1 MKHSYIKIYI
11 ALILLSF
18 FTCNIYAQALK
29 SIELQWDNGLSIKS
43 FNRFQI
49 AGYPLPLVTFLLNDS
64 PKSTANAQIKDNLAV
79 IDNKLSV
86 SYLQFPGFHPGLK
99 AEITFI
105 NISKDTL
112 RLANVVPFGESEKHV
127 YITAKGKPGLSG
139 THLFRPGY
147 EPVNVIVP
155 DNAWELGFAT
165 VNVDNGSSICA
176 LVRRNTGNTKNAS
189 RRRFETVIYPG
200 GSVSYNLWMEAYI
213 GTWQEG
219 LRLMFHDRMLY
230 DVEPGT
236 FDNHLYERKE
246 LNWIRHAYVG
256 HFVSAWDQHFYSWEQ
271 QRYTFPEF
279 EQQTELLYGGDDY
292 NIIWHGFPM
301 LGMDQRNQWDMFRD
315 MPGGIS
321 KMRELSDQASKSGS
335 SFMISYKPWDLPAGG
350 NQLFNS
356 TRYKD
361 PVQGLSELTKE
372 ANLRGVMYDT
382 RSESS
387 EILQKGIEKVRPD
400 FVIFPEGMCVPAD
413 MQNCVIGRVHAAL
426 TYAPMLNL
434 NKLIKPEFTIFRQVV
449 ITKESV
455 KRDFAT
461 SFFNGYGVE
470 IHLKVSPQLAWM
482 QDLYKFLGQTTR
494 ILREN
499 SDLFIEGKQVPLL
512 PTTADKIWVNGWLS
526 EQKNIYNIYC
536 TNPDGFNGTL
546 FEVDPQEKSHLVD
559 LWNNEEIAPVRV
571 GGKQLATVSIAG
583 FNPAYL
589 GTENE
594 GASGCIAQFPSLISF
609 TGTQPGNMTISSKV
623 GSKISIWKGNPS
635 FQTKPVEL
643 KPGKYLLSTILGF
656 SGYQGKLVVQLFKG
670 NDLLDQRVF
679 GKSSISQPETVEF
692 AKSEGKTSYE
702 SENLSVQLFRQ
713 QDILKVSYKRG
724 SKVEVSPRDLPSH
737 PAAIL
742 NQPDSQVKLLEKFGR
757 YEGDFIV
764 RLFDNQNKVIEQCSI
779 YMPYGSPRLAFMPV
793 KTATSGEIPSGMVR
807 VPSGNFKFKAAHIGD
822 WDLKYPL
829 EDTGKVFVMKEYYM
843 DKYPVTNGQFKE
855 FIQKSNYKPTDH
867 QNFLKNWVDGQVPA
881 GQENFAVV
889 YVSYEDARAYASWAG
904 KRLPTENEW
913 QYAAQNGDDR
923 KYPWGNEKDSTGVR
937 CNPGNGIPDP
947 VGKYPQGV
955 NPSGIS
961 DLTGSV
967 WQITND
973 LYKTGVIDYFILKG
987 GCYFT
992 TLSSWWYVKGGPL
1005 PLINRQQQY
1014 RVSQGYERA
1023 ATIGFR
1029 CVKDAI

>member
-1 MKHSYIKIYI
+1 MKHKDTIIYV

-18 FTCNIYAQALK
+18 LASNIYAQALK
-29 SIELQWDNGLSIKS
+29 SVELQWDNGLSIKS
-43 FNRFQI
+43 FNRFQTT
-49 AGYPLPLVTFLLNDS
+49 GYPLPLVTFLLNDA
-64 PKSTANAQIKDNLAV
+64 PKSTANAQINQDQAV

-86 SYLQFPGFHPGLK
+86 SYPQVTGYNTGLK
-99 AEITFI
+99 AEITFV

-112 RLANVVPFGESEKHV
+112 RLGNVVPFGESENHV
-127 YITAKGKPGLSG
+127 YITGKGGPGLSR

-176 LVRRNTGNTKNAS
+176 LVRRNTGNTKNTS
-189 RRRFETVIYPG
+189 HRRFETVIYPG
-200 GSVSYNLWMEAYI
+200 GSVSYNLWMDAYI

-219 LRLMFHDRMLY
+219 LRLMFQERLLY

-236 FDNHLYERKE
+236 FDNHLYEREE
-246 LNWIRHAYVG
+246 LKWIRHAYVG

-279 EQQTELLYGGDDY
+279 EQQTEMLFGGDDY

-321 KMRELSDQASKSGS
+321 KMKALSDQASKSGS
-335 SFMISYKPWDLPAGG
+335 SFMISYKPWDLPAGRK
-350 NQLFNS
+350 QLYNS

-361 PVQGLSELTKE
+361 PVQGLSEITKE

-387 EILQKGIEKVRPD
+387 GTLQKGLEKIRAD
-400 FVIFPEGMCVPAD
+400 FVIFPEGMCIPSA
-413 MQNCVIGRVHAAL
+413 MQNCVVGRVHAAL
-426 TYAPMLNL
+426 THAPMLNL
-434 NKLIKPEFTIFRQVV
+434 NKLIKPGFAIFKQVV

-470 IHLKVSPQLAWM
+470 IHLKVSPQLEWIH
-482 QDLYKFLGQTTR
+482 DLYQYLGQTTR

-512 PTTADKIWVNGWLS
+512 PTAVDKIWVNGWLS
-526 EQKNIYNIYC
+526 EQKTIYTIYS

-546 FEVDPQEKSHLVD
+546 FEVDPQENSHLVD
-559 LWNNEEIAPVRV
+559 LWNNEEITPVRV
-571 GGKQLATVSIAG
+571 GGKWLVIASIAG

-594 GASGCIAQFPSLISF
+594 GVNGCIAQFPSLISIA
-609 TGTQPGNMTISSKV
+609 GTQPGNLAISSKR
-623 GSKISIWKGNPS
+623 GTKIRIWKGIPS
-635 FQTKPVEL
+635 FQAKPVEL
-643 KPGKYLLSTILGF
+643 KTGKYLLSAIPGF
-656 SGYQGKLVVQLFKG
+656 GAYQGKVVVQLFKG
-670 NDLLDQRVF
+670 PELIDQRVI
-679 GKSSISQPETVEF
+679 GKGSNNQPVTVAF
-692 AKSEGKTSYE
+692 SKSEGKTSYQ
-702 SENLSVQLFRQ
+702 SEILSVQLLRQ
-713 QDILKVSYKRG
+713 QDILRVSFIKG
-724 SKVEVSPRDLPSH
+724 SKVGISPRDFPSH
-737 PAAIL
+737 PAVIL
-742 NQPDSQVKLLEKFGR
+742 NQTDSQIKLLEKFGR

-764 RLFDNQNKVIEQCSI
+764 RLFDNQDKVIDQCSV
-779 YMPYGSPRLAFMPV
+779 YMPYGYPRLAFAPV
-793 KTATSGEIPSGMVR
+793 KTAASGEIPSGMVR
-807 VPSGNFKFKAAHIGD
+807 VPSGNFKFTAAHIGD

-855 FIQKSNYKPTDH
+855 FVVKSNYKPTDP
-867 QNFLKNWVDGQVPA
+867 QNFLRHWVNGQIPA
-881 GQENFAVV
+881 GLENFSVV
-889 YVSYEDARAYASWAG
+889 YISYEDGKAYASWAG

-913 QYAAQNGDDR
+913 QYAAQAGDGR
-923 KYPWGNEKDSTGVR
+923 KYPWGNEKDTTGVR

-947 VGKYPQGV
+947 VEKYVQGV
-955 NPSGIS
+955 NPLGIS

-992 TLSSWWYVKGGPL
+992 TLSSWWYVKAGAL

-1029 CVKDAI
+1029 CVKDSN